1 MGWSESS
8 RYAVDGLLA
17 VLLAPSCAAC
27 GDVLDSPTAGPVCA
41 RCCAIAVP
49 LHPWRRIRRGFNQAN
64 ELAHRLNLPV
74 VHALW
79 RLRPTAPQTGLTARA
94 RRRNVADVFVL
105 SPWMRRR
112 SARLA
117 WLENRSVVLV

>member
-41 RCCAIAVP
+41 RCWASVVP
-49 LHPWRRIRRGFNQAN
+49 LSPPLCDDCGDPLPSWRVLSGEHGRCARCRRAP
-64 ELAHRLNLPV
+64 RV
-74 VHALW
+74 VDRARAAGEYEG
-79 RLRPTAPQTGLTARA
+79 RLR
-94 RRRNVADVFVL
+94 
-105 SPWMRRR
+105 
-112 SARLA
+112 
-117 WLENRSVVLV
+117 